1 MGSTDTGRSINSGMS
16 LPQWM
21 KTKIGDRYD
30 LDETFSPPSHDDSFF
45 HIRYPKADTS
55 SQKLK
60 EPNFHQTN
68 ELLRTTEQTPKQDFS
83 QHTIQCRQFIPEEK
97 VDLPVPTGTMESLS
111 SASRKMTR
119 LQKPAGTDDD
129 LTGDTAGCGKSV
141 VQVAHQMIAGGML
154 MRGLSTG
161 DNGKAGTGEGFNR
174 AVRRGSKSLPAS
186 PLSSPPHSPESS
198 PQTHRRVYNRYF
210 TGAFTFERANI
221 HATGGQELG
230 SKYSGSWLL
239 SGLRGQQQRDN
250 LSDSQDSITI
260 LEEEQ
265 EREASKRSGPRGEVN
280 LSSPDMRRNK
290 SMTTLVS
297 QVLSEGP
304 KGTQDVEVGVDAAAV
319 ACGCDS
325 PMQTNKTF
333 RAKPSELREM
343 NFWSPT
349 SM

>member
-1 MGSTDTGRSINSGMS
+1 
-16 LPQWM
+16 M

-45 HIRYPKADTS
+45 YIRYPKADAS

-68 ELLRTTEQTPKQDFS
+68 ELLHTSAQTPKQDFS

-97 VDLPVPTGTMESLS
+97 VDLPVPTGAMESLS

-119 LQKPAGTDDD
+119 SQKPAGTDDN

-154 MRGLSTG
+154 MRGFSTG
-161 DNGKAGTGEGFNR
+161 DGGKAATGEGFNR

-186 PLSSPPHSPESS
+186 PLGSPSHSPESS
-198 PQTHRRVYNRYF
+198 PQTRRRVYNRYF
-210 TGAFTFERANI
+210 TGAFTFERANV
-221 HATGGQELG
+221 HATVGQESG
-230 SKYSGSWLL
+230 TKYSGSWLL
-239 SGLRGQQQRDN
+239 SGLLGQQQRDN

-260 LEEEQ
+260 PEEEQ
-265 EREASKRSGPRGEVN
+265 EREVSKRSGPRGEVN

-297 QVLSEGP
+297 QVLSEDP

-319 ACGCDS
+319 AGGCDS
-325 PMQTNKTF
+325 LTQANKTF

>member
-1 MGSTDTGRSINSGMS
+1 MGCFCAG
-16 LPQWM
+16 
-21 KTKIGDRYD
+21 
-30 LDETFSPPSHDDSFF
+30 
-45 HIRYPKADTS
+45 A
-55 SQKLK
+55 
-60 EPNFHQTN
+60 
-68 ELLRTTEQTPKQDFS
+68 
-83 QHTIQCRQFIPEEK
+83 
-97 VDLPVPTGTMESLS
+97 MESLS

-119 LQKPAGTDDD
+119 LQKPVGTDDD

-154 MRGLSTG
+154 MRGFSTG
-161 DNGKAGTGEGFNR
+161 DTGKAATGEGFNK

-186 PLSSPPHSPESS
+186 PLGSPSHTPESS
-198 PQTHRRVYNRYF
+198 PQTHRRVHNRYF

-221 HATGGQELG
+221 HATGGQEPG

-239 SGLRGQQQRDN
+239 SGLLGQQQRDY
-250 LSDSQDSITI
+250 LSDSQESITI
-260 LEEEQ
+260 PEEEQ
-265 EREASKRSGPRGEVN
+265 DKEVSKRSGPRGEVN

-290 SMTTLVS
+290 SMTALVS
-297 QVLSEGP
+297 QVLSEGS

-319 ACGCDS
+319 TSGCDS

>member
-1 MGSTDTGRSINSGMS
+1 MWCFATG
-16 LPQWM
+16 
-21 KTKIGDRYD
+21 
-30 LDETFSPPSHDDSFF
+30 
-45 HIRYPKADTS
+45 A
-55 SQKLK
+55 
-60 EPNFHQTN
+60 
-68 ELLRTTEQTPKQDFS
+68 
-83 QHTIQCRQFIPEEK
+83 
-97 VDLPVPTGTMESLS
+97 MESLS

-129 LTGDTAGCGKSV
+129 LIGDTAGRGKSV

-154 MRGLSTG
+154 MRGFSAG
-161 DNGKAGTGEGFNR
+161 DNGKAATGEGFNR

-186 PLSSPPHSPESS
+186 PLGSPSHSPESS

-221 HATGGQELG
+221 PATGGQELG
-230 SKYSGSWLL
+230 NKYSGSWLL
-239 SGLRGQQQRDN
+239 SGLLGQQQQRDN

-260 LEEEQ
+260 PEEEQ
-265 EREASKRSGPRGEVN
+265 EREVSKRSGPRGEVN
-280 LSSPDMRRNK
+280 VSSPDMRRNK

-325 PMQTNKTF
+325 PMQANKTF